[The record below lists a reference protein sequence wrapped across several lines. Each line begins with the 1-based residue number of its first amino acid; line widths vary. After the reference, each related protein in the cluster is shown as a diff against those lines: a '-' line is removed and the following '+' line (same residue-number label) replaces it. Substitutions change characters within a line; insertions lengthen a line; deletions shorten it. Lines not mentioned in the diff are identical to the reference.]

1 MLKKIFL
8 LIMMIAISSALFSK
22 TAILTD
28 QSKVV
33 MFTCGPGE
41 ELYAGFGHSALWVS
55 DPSAGVDRLYN
66 YGTFDFE
73 TPHFYAKFTRG
84 KLNYMITVV
93 TAKRFLAEYEY
104 RKIAVFGQKLNLSLD
119 ERQKMYDFLENNLL
133 PENCFYKYDFFYDNC
148 ATRIRDVLIKVTDG
162 KVNFNTPTNNQSFRQ
177 MLFPYLKHTPWTKF
191 GINMILGL
199 SADKKATPWDY
210 MFLPEYMKDEFGNA
224 TIEKDGSSKKLV
236 EADNQFLKSKIS
248 FENNKWDDPIAL
260 FSLLLII
267 AIIISVIE
275 KKNGEKFKWIDNI
288 IFTISVLAGV
298 FLFFMWVGTDHSAT
312 KQNMNI
318 LWLFPGQL
326 VFLLSPLFNNI
337 VKRKLLLS
345 ALIYQVL
352 VSFLMF
358 VWPQE
363 TEISFMLI
371 SLIFGVRIFS
381 KIINNGYLKNIK
393 IKS

>member
-1 MLKKIFL
+1 M
-8 LIMMIAISSALFSK
+8 MMIALSSALYSK
-22 TAILTD
+22 TATLTD

-73 TPHFYAKFTRG
+73 TPNFYAKFTRG
-84 KLNYMITVV
+84 KLNYMLTVV

-104 RKIAVFGQKLNLSLD
+104 RKIAVYGQKLNLSLE
-119 ERQKMYDFLENNLL
+119 ERQKIYDFLENNLL

-148 ATRIRDVLIKVTDG
+148 ATRIRDVLVKVADG
-162 KVNFNTPTNNQSFRQ
+162 KVNFNTPDDNQSFRQ
-177 MLFPYLKHTPWTKF
+177 MLFPYLTHTPWTKF

-210 MFLPEYMKDEFGNA
+210 MFLPEYMMDEFGRA
-224 TIEKDGSSKKLV
+224 AIEKDGLSKKLV
-236 EADNQFLKSKIS
+236 EADNQYLKSRLS
-248 FENNKWDDPIAL
+248 FENNKWDDPVAL

-267 AIIISVIE
+267 AIILSVIE
-275 KKNGEKFKWIDNI
+275 KKKGKNFKWIDNI
-288 IFTISVLAGV
+288 IFTISVLAGA

-312 KQNMNI
+312 KYNMNI
-318 LWLFPGQL
+318 LWLFPGQIL
-326 VFLLSPLFNNI
+326 FLISSFLKNNN
-337 VKRKLLLS
+337 KRKFLLS
-345 ALIYQVL
+345 ALIYQVT
-352 VSFLMF
+352 VSFVMF
-358 VWPQE
+358 IWPQE

-371 SLIFGVRIFS
+371 SLIFAVRIFS
-381 KIINNGYLKNIK
+381 KITSKGYLNILKINNR
-393 IKS
+393 